1 VIDLGQSIGKLLIER
16 AILFHF
22 KSTVL
27 VVLFITN
34 WQALGAKRIVI
45 SETTSVRLYS
55 FL

>member
-1 VIDLGQSIGKLLIER
+1 LVRASAKLLLER

-22 KSTVL
+22 KSTAL
-27 VVLFITN
+27 VVLFIAN
-34 WQALGAKRIVI
+34 WQAFGAKPIVI